1 MTSLTTSSLCQVLL
15 GLSFEEADM
24 GGGCAHIG
32 DVRNVYK
39 ILVVK
44 TEGKRP
50 FWNLRHR

>member
-1 MTSLTTSSLCQVLL
+1 MTNFMTSSLHQISL
-15 GLSFEEADM
+15 GLSIEEADM
-24 GGGCAHIG
+24 SGSCAHIG

-50 FWNLRHR
+50 FWKCRHR

>member
-1 MTSLTTSSLCQVLL
+1 MTSFTTSSLCQILL
-15 GLSFEEADM
+15 GLSIEEADM
-24 GGGCAHIG
+24 GGTCAHIR

-44 TEGKRP
+44 TEGNRP

>member
-1 MTSLTTSSLCQVLL
+1 MTSFLTSSLRQILL

-24 GGGCAHIG
+24 GGACAHIG

-44 TEGKRP
+44 TEVKRP
-50 FWNLRHR
+50 FWKLRHR

>member
-1 MTSLTTSSLCQVLL
+1 MMSFTTSSLRQTLL
-15 GLSFEEADM
+15 GLSIEEADM
-24 GGGCAHIG
+24 GEACAHIG